1 MIYLITG
8 VPGSGKTL
16 YAVST
21 LVQKLAAEKLV
32 KGGKTIERRV
42 CVDGIPDLVIPHE
55 KMDPGI
61 ESEDGV
67 TRLPGEGNGIWN
79 WPDWCMP
86 GDVIVVDEVQRWWRP
101 RAMGSKPSR
110 DVKALETH
118 RHMGV
123 DFVIITQNPML
134 LDQNVRRLIGRHQ
147 HIRRLFGMQR
157 AIIYDWDSCS
167 MDVSRVKSATTSFF
181 NYPKSAYALYKSAE
195 LHTKPKQKLPIWLA
209 VPVLAVAGMFAV
221 APSAFGTLYGAM
233 SGKGVGK
240 SQPTAVAASAPSPG
254 ALPAVP
260 GTLTPAKPW
269 KPEPVEQVID
279 PAKPADVSVAQQTP
293 LGCIAMAER
302 CTCYSQTGAIVKM
315 PIEAC
320 QDGAKTTGFVLP
332 AGSTVPTTSPKDGV
346 ALATRY

>member
-21 LVQKLAAEKLV
+21 LVQQLV
-32 KGGKTIERRV
+32 GQKIIKRGKIIERRL
-42 CVDGIPDLVIPHE
+42 CVDGIPDLIVPHE
-55 KMDPGI
+55 KMDPGK
-61 ESEDGV
+61 EDDSGAL
-67 TRLPGEGNGIWN
+67 LPGEGNGIWN
-79 WPDWCMP
+79 WPDWCQP

-101 RAMGSKPSR
+101 RAMGSKPPK

-167 MDVSRVKSATTSFF
+167 MDVSRTKSATTSFF
-181 NYPKSAYALYKSAE
+181 NYPKSAYALYKSSE
-195 LHTKPKQKLPIWLA
+195 LHTKPKQKIPIWLA
-209 VPVLAVAGMFAV
+209 VPVLAVVGFFFV
-221 APSAFGTLYGAM
+221 APSAFGTLYGSM
-233 SGKGVGK
+233 TGKGVGK
-240 SQPTAVAASAPSPG
+240 GAPSPVASAPSPG
-254 ALPAVP
+254 LLPAVP
-260 GTLTPAKPW
+260 GTITPAKPW
-269 KPEPVEQVID
+269 KPAQAVEEVIEPS
-279 PAKPADVSVAQQTP
+279 KPPEVSVASQKP
-293 LGCIAMAER
+293 MGCIAMGER
-302 CTCYSQTGAIVKM
+302 CTCYDQTGAVVKL

-320 QDGAKTTGFVLP
+320 QDGSRTTGFVLP
-332 AGSTVPTTSPKDGV
+332 AGATVAAESPKNGV
-346 ALATRY
+346 ALASRY